1 MNPALLATL
10 GTLAETA
17 SLKADILPPV
27 SGENAPAFTLPKMAV
42 AAVAERVHSAK
53 TSQQQATRPQ
63 ENDPVAMQ
71 ALMALLLPQPAAPH
85 QDTPQPRNVAT
96 SPVIQQLTKAVVQNA
111 PQRPEQ
117 QQELTPLPPQL
128 QELISQLP
136 QAKPEQQARLA
147 TYASEDLHAIAP
159 TQPRVSTQPARPKP
173 ELTRVTARPQ
183 VERKTEKVPD
193 SEPVIA
199 RAVLS
204 PLNKI
209 SPSHPPKPATVAV
222 PEETE
227 KKARDVNEKTA
238 LLKKKSATELGE
250 LATSITT
257 IARDAHMEANLE
269 MEIVPQG
276 LRVLIK
282 DDQNRNM
289 FERGSA
295 QIMPFFKTLLVELAP
310 VFDSLDN
317 KIIITGHTDAMAYKN
332 NIYNNWNLSGDRALS
347 ARRVLEEAGMPE
359 DKVMQVSAMA
369 DQMLLDSKNPQ
380 SAGNRRIEIMVLT
393 KSASDTLY
401 QYFGQ
406 HGDKVVQ
413 PLVQKLDKQQVLSQR
428 TR

>member
-1 MNPALLATL
+1 MTTIKLIVNSVSKSERESIIAALH
-10 GTLAETA
+10 GQ
-17 SLKADILPPV
+17 SIFN
-27 SGENAPAFTLPKMAV
+27 GGG
-42 AAVAERVHSAK
+42 
-53 TSQQQATRPQ
+53 
-63 ENDPVAMQ
+63 
-71 ALMALLLPQPAAPH
+71 
-85 QDTPQPRNVAT
+85 
-96 SPVIQQLTKAVVQNA
+96 
-111 PQRPEQ
+111 
-117 QQELTPLPPQL
+117 
-128 QELISQLP
+128 
-136 QAKPEQQARLA
+136 
-147 TYASEDLHAIAP
+147 
-159 TQPRVSTQPARPKP
+159 
-173 ELTRVTARPQ
+173 
-183 VERKTEKVPD
+183 
-193 SEPVIA
+193 
-199 RAVLS
+199 LS

-227 KKARDVNEKTA
+227 KKARDVNEKTV

-250 LATSITT
+250 LATSINT

-295 QIMPFFKTLLVELAP
+295 QIMPFFKRLLVELAP
-310 VFDSLDN
+310 VFD
-317 KIIITGHTDAMAYKN
+317 KN

-369 DQMLLDSKNPQ
+369 DQMLLDAKNPQ

>member
-1 MNPALLATL
+1 MTTIKLIVNSVSKSERESIIAALH
-10 GTLAETA
+10 GQ
-17 SLKADILPPV
+17 SIFN
-27 SGENAPAFTLPKMAV
+27 GGG
-42 AAVAERVHSAK
+42 
-53 TSQQQATRPQ
+53 
-63 ENDPVAMQ
+63 
-71 ALMALLLPQPAAPH
+71 
-85 QDTPQPRNVAT
+85 
-96 SPVIQQLTKAVVQNA
+96 
-111 PQRPEQ
+111 
-117 QQELTPLPPQL
+117 
-128 QELISQLP
+128 
-136 QAKPEQQARLA
+136 
-147 TYASEDLHAIAP
+147 
-159 TQPRVSTQPARPKP
+159 
-173 ELTRVTARPQ
+173 
-183 VERKTEKVPD
+183 
-193 SEPVIA
+193 
-199 RAVLS
+199 LS

-406 HGDKVVQ
+406 HGDKEVQ

>member
-1 MNPALLATL
+1 M
-10 GTLAETA
+10 
-17 SLKADILPPV
+17 
-27 SGENAPAFTLPKMAV
+27 
-42 AAVAERVHSAK
+42 
-53 TSQQQATRPQ
+53 
-63 ENDPVAMQ
+63 
-71 ALMALLLPQPAAPH
+71 
-85 QDTPQPRNVAT
+85 
-96 SPVIQQLTKAVVQNA
+96 
-111 PQRPEQ
+111 
-117 QQELTPLPPQL
+117 
-128 QELISQLP
+128 
-136 QAKPEQQARLA
+136 
-147 TYASEDLHAIAP
+147 
-159 TQPRVSTQPARPKP
+159 
-173 ELTRVTARPQ
+173 
-183 VERKTEKVPD
+183 
-193 SEPVIA
+193 
-199 RAVLS
+199 
-204 PLNKI
+204 
-209 SPSHPPKPATVAV
+209 AV

-250 LATSITT
+250 LATSINT

-295 QIMPFFKTLLVELAP
+295 KIMPFFKTLLVELAP

-347 ARRVLEEAGMPE
+347 ARRVPE

-369 DQMLLDSKNPQ
+369 DQMLLDAKNPQ

-428 TR
+428 AR

>member
-1 MNPALLATL
+1 MGDIAVVADAGDDNRRRCGEQQRRDLRYQPVTDGHQHILLEGSVGAQVVFKDADTDAAYQVDRQNHHPGDGVPAHKLRCPVHRTVEIGLAGNIFTPGLRLRLVDQPGVKIGVNRHLFAGHRVQGKAGRNLGNTL
-10 GTLAETA
+10 GPLVTTIKLIVN
-17 SLKADILPPV
+17 SV
-27 SGENAPAFTLPKMAV
+27 SKSERESII
-42 AAVAERVHSAK
+42 AA
-53 TSQQQATRPQ
+53 
-63 ENDPVAMQ
+63 
-71 ALMALLLPQPAAPH
+71 
-85 QDTPQPRNVAT
+85 
-96 SPVIQQLTKAVVQNA
+96 
-111 PQRPEQ
+111 
-117 QQELTPLPPQL
+117 
-128 QELISQLP
+128 
-136 QAKPEQQARLA
+136 
-147 TYASEDLHAIAP
+147 LHGQSIFNGGG
-159 TQPRVSTQPARPKP
+159 
-173 ELTRVTARPQ
+173 
-183 VERKTEKVPD
+183 
-193 SEPVIA
+193 
-199 RAVLS
+199 LS

-250 LATSITT
+250 LATSINT

-369 DQMLLDSKNPQ
+369 DQMLLDAKNPQ

>member
-1 MNPALLATL
+1 MRKTGNRRERGAKTTIVRRQIKKNHA
-10 GTLAETA
+10 GHHGGAWKVAFADFTLA
-17 SLKADILPPV
+17 
-27 SGENAPAFTLPKMAV
+27 M
-42 AAVAERVHSAK
+42 
-53 TSQQQATRPQ
+53 
-63 ENDPVAMQ
+63 
-71 ALMALLLPQPAAPH
+71 MALFMTLWIVNSVSKSERESIIAA
-85 QDTPQPRNVAT
+85 
-96 SPVIQQLTKAVVQNA
+96 
-111 PQRPEQ
+111 
-117 QQELTPLPPQL
+117 
-128 QELISQLP
+128 
-136 QAKPEQQARLA
+136 
-147 TYASEDLHAIAP
+147 LHGQSIFNGGG
-159 TQPRVSTQPARPKP
+159 
-173 ELTRVTARPQ
+173 
-183 VERKTEKVPD
+183 
-193 SEPVIA
+193 
-199 RAVLS
+199 LS

-209 SPSHPPKPATVAV
+209 SPSHPSKPATVAV

-227 KKARDVNEKTA
+227 KKARDVNEKTE

-250 LATSITT
+250 LATSINT

-295 QIMPFFKTLLVELAP
+295 KIMPFFKTLLVELAP

-359 DKVMQVSAMA
+359 NKVMQVSAMA
-369 DQMLLDSKNPQ
+369 DQMLLDAKNPQ

-428 TR
+428 AR